1 MMSNLIQFNSPA
13 LIPIL
18 LIGSAMLILIF
29 AHNRPRLG
37 YWFTQLILLST
48 FSISVYNLIRVM
60 REGVILYRFGN
71 WPPPIG
77 IEYVLDHLSAF
88 MMLVINGI
96 AFWVMLHGK
105 ETVPFEINRKESSYY
120 SLVLLMLCGF
130 NGIVVTGDVFNLYV
144 FLEICS
150 LAMYGLIACGEKKSP
165 YSAFRYLI
173 MGSLGATFYLLGV
186 GFLLTATG
194 TLNMADLKVIL
205 PMVADTPAIWIALV
219 LILLGIGLKMA
230 MFPLHGWL
238 PDAYTYAPSTSSALI
253 APTGT
258 KVAAYVLIR
267 IIFFVFGFEL
277 VMKHTPMLTV
287 IAILSALGIIIGSVM
302 AIAQKEIKRMLAY
315 SSVAQI
321 GYIGLGIGLATP
333 YGLIGAL
340 LHVMNH
346 ALMKG
351 LLFLVA
357 ANLRRKLGHSDLD
370 RLDNQTRR
378 KMPWTS
384 AAFTVAALSM
394 VGIPPTVGFFSKWY
408 LVLGTIHTRQ
418 WVFLAAILISSL
430 LNAVYF
436 FRVLERIYMK
446 PYKGEAPQEVE
457 LSCDEVCPSMLV
469 PTLVLALA
477 VLVIGLFNMAIV
489 NSVLT
494 TIVPQGL

>member
-1 MMSNLIQFNSPA
+1 MSNLIHFNSPA

-18 LIGSAMLILIF
+18 MLASAMLLPLIAIRRPKF
-29 AHNRPRLG
+29 AYG
-37 YWFTQLILLST
+37 FTQFVLLVT
-48 FSISVYNLIRVM
+48 FSISIYNIFRVLN
-60 REGVILYRFGN
+60 EGPIMYRFGG
-71 WPPPIG
+71 WLPPIG

-88 MMLVINGI
+88 MALVINGI
-96 AFWVMLHGK
+96 AFWVVMHS
-105 ETVPFEINRKESSYY
+105 KESVAHEIGEKGTPYY
-120 SLVLLMLCGF
+120 ALVILMLCGF
-130 NGIVVTGDVFNLYV
+130 NGIIVTGDLFNLYV

-165 YSAFRYLI
+165 VAAFRYLI
-173 MGSLGATFYLLGV
+173 MGAMGATLYLLGI
-186 GFLLTATG
+186 GFLFTVTG
-194 TLNMADLKVIL
+194 SLNMADTQAIL
-205 PMVADTPAIWIALV
+205 PHVIDRPSVWIGFILMV
-219 LILLGIGLKMA
+219 LGIGLKMA
-230 MFPLHGWL
+230 LFPLHSWL
-238 PDAYTYAPSTSSALI
+238 PDSYTYAPSTSSALI

-267 IIFFVFGFEL
+267 LIFFIFGVE
-277 VMKHTPMLTV
+277 VIRDHIPILTI
-287 IAILSALGIIIGSVM
+287 IAILSACGIIVGSVM

-351 LLFLVA
+351 LLFLVT
-357 ANLRRKLGHSDLD
+357 ANFRRKLGHSDLD

-384 AAFTVAALSM
+384 AAFAVAALSM

-408 LVLGTIHTRQ
+408 LVLGTIQSRQ
-418 WVFLAAILISSL
+418 WIFLVAILISSL

-446 PYKGEAPQEVE
+446 PIKGDAPAEVTG
-457 LSCDEVCPSMLV
+457 SSEVVPSMLV

-477 VLVIGLFNMAIV
+477 VLVVGIFNMALV
-489 NSVLT
+489 TQVLQK
-494 TIVPQGL
+494 IVPSGL

>member
-1 MMSNLIQFNSPA
+1 MRNLILFNSPA

-18 LIGSAMLILIF
+18 LMGSAMLLLIV
-29 AHNRPRLG
+29 AYKKPRLA
-37 YWFTQLILLST
+37 YWFTELILLST
-48 FSISVYNLIRVM
+48 FSIAILNLFRVL
-60 REGVILYRFGN
+60 REGAIHYRFGS
-71 WPPPIG
+71 WLPPIG

-88 MMLVINGI
+88 FMLVINGI
-96 AFWVMLHGK
+96 AFWVMLHAK
-105 ETVPFEINRKESSYY
+105 ETVPYEVKSKETPYY
-120 SLVLLMLCGF
+120 SLVLLMLAGF

-150 LAMYGLIACGEKKSP
+150 LAMYGLIACGEKKAP
-165 YSAFRYLI
+165 FSAFRYLI

-205 PMVADTPAIWIALV
+205 PQIAHTPAIWIALV
-219 LILLGIGLKMA
+219 LILLGLGLKMA
-230 MFPLHGWL
+230 LFPLHGWL

-258 KVAAYVLIR
+258 KVAAYALIR
-267 IIFFVFGFEL
+267 FIFFIFGID
-277 VMKHTPMLTV
+277 VIMKHTPLLTI

-315 SSVAQI
+315 SSVAQV

-333 YGLIGAL
+333 YGLIGAV

-346 ALMKG
+346 AVMKG
-351 LLFLVA
+351 LLFLVS
-357 ANLRRKLGHSDLD
+357 ANFRRKLGHSNLD
-370 RLDNQTRR
+370 KLDTLTRR

-384 AAFTVAALSM
+384 AAFAVAALSM
-394 VGIPPTVGFFSKWY
+394 VGVPPTVGFFSKWY
-408 LVLGTIHTRQ
+408 LVLGTIHTGQ
-418 WVFLAAILISSL
+418 WLFLATILFSSL

-446 PYKGEAPQEVE
+446 PYKGDSPQENDV
-457 LSCDEVCPSMLV
+457 SCDEVCPSMLV
-469 PTLVLALA
+469 PTLVLALT
-477 VLVIGLFNMAIV
+477 VLLLGLFNMVIV
-489 NSVLT
+489 NNVIKM
-494 TIVPQGL
+494 IVPQGL

>member
-1 MMSNLIQFNSPA
+1 MSNLFHSNSPA

-18 LIGSAMLILIF
+18 MLASAMLLPLI
-29 AHNRPRLG
+29 ALRRPRFAYG
-37 YWFTQLILLST
+37 FTQLVTLVT
-48 FSISVYNLIRVM
+48 FSISIYNIFRVIS
-60 REGVILYRFGN
+60 EGPIKYRFGS
-71 WPPPIG
+71 WLPPIG
-77 IEYVLDHLSAF
+77 IEYSLDHLSAF
-88 MMLVINGI
+88 MAVVINGI
-96 AFWVMLHGK
+96 AFWVVMHSK
-105 ETVPFEINRKESSYY
+105 ETVAYEISDKGTPYY
-120 SLVLLMLCGF
+120 ALVILMLCGF
-130 NGIVVTGDVFNLYV
+130 NGIIVTGDLFNLYV

-165 YSAFRYLI
+165 VAAFRYLI
-173 MGSLGATFYLLGV
+173 MGSTGATFYLLGV
-186 GFLLTATG
+186 GFLFTVTG
-194 TLNMADLKVIL
+194 SLNMADTQAIL
-205 PMVADTPAIWIALV
+205 PHVIHQPGVWIGF
-219 LILLGIGLKMA
+219 ILMILGFGLKMA
-230 MFPLHGWL
+230 LFPMHSWL
-238 PDAYTYAPSTSSALI
+238 PDSYTYAPSTSSALI

-258 KVAAYVLIR
+258 KVAAYVMIR
-267 IIFFVFGFEL
+267 LIFFIFGVET
-277 VMKHTPMLTV
+277 VKAHIPILTI
-287 IAILSALGIIIGSVM
+287 IAILSALGIVIGSVM

-351 LLFLVA
+351 LLFLVT
-357 ANLRRKLGHSDLD
+357 ANFRRQLGHSDLSK
-370 RLDNQTRR
+370 LDNQTRR
-378 KMPWTS
+378 KLPWTS

-418 WVFLAAILISSL
+418 WIFLAAILLSSL

-446 PYKGEAPQEVE
+446 PLKGEAADEAATCQ
-457 LSCDEVCPSMLV
+457 EVCPSMLV

-477 VLVIGLFNMAIV
+477 VLVVGIFNMTLV
-489 NSVLT
+489 TQVLQKV
-494 TIVPQGL
+494 VPMGL